1 MADAALPISGWDN
14 FYVIVGSS
22 GAALIGL
29 QFVVMA
35 LIADRNVK
43 GSVQTVNAFGT
54 PVVVHLA
61 ATVLL
66 AAVMSA
72 PWPSHFAV
80 SVALALCGIAGLLY
94 ESITIARMRHQT
106 EYTPVREDWIWH
118 VILPCVSYAVL
129 TLTALLLRAS
139 TGWLLFLIAAS
150 TLSLLF
156 IAIRNAW
163 DTVVYIVAGGL
174 DQPSASPA
182 TDQPKDGER

>member
-1 MADAALPISGWDN
+1 MADASLPIAGWDN

-35 LIADRNVK
+35 LIAERNIK
-43 GSVQTVNAFGT
+43 GSVQAVNAFGT

-72 PWPSHFAV
+72 PWPSHRAV
-80 SVALALCGIAGLLY
+80 SVALTLCGIAGLIY
-94 ESITIARMRHQT
+94 ETITIVRMRTQT
-106 EYTPVREDWIWH
+106 DYTPVRDDWVWH
-118 VILPCVSYAVL
+118 VILPCAAYVAL
-129 TLTALLLRAS
+129 TLSALLLHAS
-139 TGWLLFLIAAS
+139 TDWLLFLIAGA

-163 DTVVYIVAGGL
+163 DTVVYTVTGGL
-174 DQPSASPA
+174 DEPGEPPAHDSAA
-182 TDQPKDGER
+182 K

>member
-1 MADAALPISGWDN
+1 MGMATTEGAMPISGWDN

-35 LIADRNVK
+35 LIADRHVK

-61 ATVLL
+61 ATVLI

-72 PWPSHFAV
+72 PWPTHSAV

-94 ESITIARMRHQT
+94 ETITIVRMRGQT
-106 EYTPVREDWIWH
+106 EYQPVLDDWVWH
-118 VILPCVSYAVL
+118 VILPTAAYAVL
-129 TLTALLLRAS
+129 TLSALLLRVS
-139 TGWLLFLIAAS
+139 TGWLLFLVAGSA
-150 TLSLLF
+150 LSLLF
-156 IAIRNAW
+156 ISIRNAW

-174 DQPSASPA
+174 DS
-182 TDQPKDGER
+182 DQPDAQQK

>member
-1 MADAALPISGWDN
+1 MADAALPIAGWDE

-35 LIADRNVK
+35 LIADRKIK

-72 PWPSHFAV
+72 PWPSHTAV
-80 SVALALCGIAGLLY
+80 SVALSLCGIAGLIY
-94 ESITIARMRHQT
+94 ETITVVRMRTQT
-106 EYTPVREDWIWH
+106 EYAPVREDWVWH
-118 VILPCVSYAVL
+118 AILPGIAYAVL
-129 TLTALLLRAS
+129 TLAALMLRVS
-139 TGWLLFLIAAS
+139 TSWLLFLIAGS

-156 IAIRNAW
+156 ISIRNAW
-163 DTVVYIVAGGL
+163 DTVVYVVSGEL
-174 DQPSASPA
+174 DGSGETSPP
-182 TDQPKDGER
+182 PK